1 MLNDLV
7 RQEIATTADVIVVKL
22 GTRVLTHA
30 DGTLDEGQIARLGED
45 VCQLIDLGHHVV
57 LVSSGAV
64 GAGMSQLGLGERPQ
78 DVAQLQAVAAVGQ
91 ARLIEA
97 YDRSFRR
104 HNRTAAQVLLT
115 ADDLDNRTRYLNVRN
130 TLRALLDFHTVP
142 IINENDTVAVDELVA
157 TFGDND
163 RLAALVTNLLR
174 APLLVI
180 LSDVAGLYDGDPQLE
195 QSQMISTVHELDESI
210 MACVRDSRSP
220 LGTGGMASKLNAA
233 RIATTAGEN
242 VIIASGRQTGVLL
255 QIVRGEEVGTLFL
268 AQGKSISPRK
278 RWIGFSAQVCGKIVV
293 DAGACRAIVQQG
305 RSLLA
310 IGIVEVTGQF
320 QKGDLVALCNQQGQE
335 IRAGCPTTRP
345 TKSNASA
352 ACAATGLH
360 RCWAIV
366 PMKKRSIATTW
377 PCSASPTKELRKT
390 SFPILEPLSLEGAK
404 AYREAT
410 FHFGHGKSQGSS
422 FWLSQSHRD
431 TESGL
436 ICDRQDARQ
445 QVPPCLSASVST
457 HGTRRFIWRVG
468 GRR

>member
-180 LSDVAGLYDGDPQLE
+180 LSDVDGLYDGDPQLE

-210 MACVRDSRSP
+210 MACVRDSRSA

-335 IRAGCPTTRP
+335 IAHGLSNYSAHEIQRIRGLRSDRIAQVLGHRP
-345 TKSNASA
+345 YEE
-352 ACAATGLH
+352 
-360 RCWAIV
+360 AI
-366 PMKKRSIATTW
+366 
-377 PCSASPTKELRKT
+377 
-390 SFPILEPLSLEGAK
+390 
-404 AYREAT
+404 
-410 FHFGHGKSQGSS
+410 
-422 FWLSQSHRD
+422 HRD
-431 TESGL
+431 NMAVFGQSN
-436 ICDRQDARQ
+436 Q
-445 QVPPCLSASVST
+445 
-457 HGTRRFIWRVG
+457 GTQED
-468 GRR
+468 